1 MEQGIKDT
9 KQKVLIVDDVAENI
23 HFLMNILKD
32 DYSIIAA
39 TNGKKALE
47 LARKQPEPDIILL
60 DIMMPEMDGY
70 AVCDELKQDKATS
83 GIPVIFVTAL
93 GEVADESKGLQMGA
107 VDYLT
112 KPVIPELV
120 KSRVY
125 NQLALKRYRDHLE
138 ELVDQR
144 TLQLKKSK
152 EATIEAMGIV
162 AEGRD
167 PETGG
172 HIQRTKEYVLLLAE
186 TMAKRDKH
194 KALLSS
200 EYIELVYHSAPL
212 HDIGK
217 VAISDNILLKPGKL
231 TDEEFEEM
239 KKHAIIGEET
249 IGDAQ
254 GRLEDLQMLD
264 VAKEIAGGHHEKWD
278 GSGYPR
284 GLKGEKIPLSARMMA
299 LADVYD
305 ALASKRP
312 YKEPFPHDKV
322 VEIISE
328 GKGSHFDPEIVE
340 VFLEKNTEFEE
351 ILLQFADE

>member
-1 MEQGIKDT
+1 MNT

-47 LARKQPEPDIILL
+47 LAHRVPKPDIILL

-70 AVCDELKQDKATS
+70 EVCTTLKEYEATA
-83 GIPVIFVTAL
+83 GIPIIFVTAL
-93 GEVADESKGLQMGA
+93 GEIADETKGLQLGA

-120 KSRVY
+120 KSRIF
-125 NQLALKRYRDHLE
+125 NQLELKRYRDHLE

-144 TLQLKKSK
+144 TLQLKRSK

-172 HIQRTKEYVLLLAE
+172 HIQRTKEYVRILSE
-186 TMAKRDKH
+186 
-194 KALLSS
+194 ALSRRERYEEILTK
-200 EYIELVYHSAPL
+200 EYIELIYHSAPL

-217 VAISDNILLKPGKL
+217 VAISDNILLKPGPL
-231 TDEEFEEM
+231 TKEEFEQM
-239 KKHAIIGEET
+239 KEHAAIGEET
-249 IGDAQ
+249 IKDAQ
-254 GRLEDLQMLD
+254 ERLEEVQMLD
-264 VAKEIAGGHHEKWD
+264 VAREIAGGHHEKWD

-284 GLKGEKIPLSARMMA
+284 GLQGEQIPLPARIMA

-305 ALASKRP
+305 ALISRRP
-312 YKEPFPHDKV
+312 YKEPVPH
-322 VEIISE
+322 SE
-328 GKGSHFDPEIVE
+328 VMDTILSGAGKHFDPEVVE
-340 VFLEKNTEFEE
+340 VFVEE
-351 ILLQFADE
+351 SDAFLDCARKYAG

>member
-1 MEQGIKDT
+1 MST
-9 KQKVLIVDDVAENI
+9 KHKVLIVDDVAENI

-39 TNGKKALE
+39 TNGEKALE
-47 LARKQPEPDIILL
+47 LAHREPQPDIILL
-60 DIMMPEMDGY
+60 DIMMPDMDGY
-70 AVCDELKQDKATS
+70 GVCIALKDDEVTA

-93 GEVADESKGLQMGA
+93 GEIADETKGLQLGA

-120 KSRVY
+120 KSRVF
-125 NQLALKRYRDHLE
+125 NQLELKRYRDHLE

-172 HIQRTKEYVLLLAE
+172 HIQRTKEYVRILSE
-186 TMAKRDKH
+186 
-194 KALLSS
+194 ALSRREKYEAILTE
-200 EYIELVYHSAPL
+200 EYIELIYHSAPL

-217 VAISDNILLKPGKL
+217 VAISDNILLKPGRL
-231 TDEEFEEM
+231 TKEEFDQM
-239 KKHAIIGEET
+239 KEHAAIGEAT
-249 IGDAQ
+249 IKDAQ
-254 GRLEDLQMLD
+254 GRLGEVQMLD
-264 VAKEIAGGHHEKWD
+264 VAREIAGGHHEKWD

-284 GLKGEKIPLSARMMA
+284 GLQGEQIPLSARIMA

-305 ALASKRP
+305 A
-312 YKEPFPHDKV
+312 
-322 VEIISE
+322 
-328 GKGSHFDPEIVE
+328 
-340 VFLEKNTEFEE
+340 
-351 ILLQFADE
+351 